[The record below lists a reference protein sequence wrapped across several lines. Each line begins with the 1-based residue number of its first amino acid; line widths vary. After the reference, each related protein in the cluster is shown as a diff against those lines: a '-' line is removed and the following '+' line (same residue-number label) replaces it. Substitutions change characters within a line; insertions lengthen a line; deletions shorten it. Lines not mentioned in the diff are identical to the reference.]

1 MPRLSPPRVE
11 NEGICR
17 VFKSRWFAREVR
29 RSQIPDSELR
39 AAVGQLIKGQGE
51 DLGGGVWKKRLHRN
65 ADRAIVLARSGGHF
79 FFVFLFAKSDR
90 SNIRRDELQAFRRL
104 SDAYAKLDRHR
115 LDLLV
120 EQGVLLEISD
130 G

>member
-1 MPRLSPPRVE
+1 M
-11 NEGICR
+11 
-17 VFKSRWFAREVR
+17 
-29 RSQIPDSELR
+29 
-39 AAVGQLIKGQGE
+39 
-51 DLGGGVWKKRLHRN
+51 
-65 ADRAIVLARSGGHF
+65 
-79 FFVFLFAKSDR
+79 
-90 SNIRRDELQAFRRL
+90 QAFRRL